1 VNLTAFFPEQVEY
14 KLSRAGTF
22 CVVNPDYDQLW
33 DADEFPKRNY
43 HVSRPTRNGTPYSDN
58 VPSSKGLPATAR
70 FVDDTPVKFFK
81 DLQFWVHGLCSENS
95 QQSES
100 MNKRDFQSMWRD
112 NAWMSNFAGTW
123 TRADYINNNG
133 MPPEIQIQPMVC
145 GGSLLK
151 IVGESTVRQT
161 PCWIVEAINPNVL
174 FRGYHPDDQPHL
186 FFRPVLSVREWIK
199 DAKGNITQKNE
210 YYAEPFDDYGENSVV
225 PVFGFRYDLR
235 SSTKYTNVIEKYRV
249 RLLGD
254 SPVPNPFIMRYGRK
268 KANPYEG
275 L

>member
-1 VNLTAFFPEQVEY
+1 MIATFADNKQVGY
-14 KLSRAGTF
+14 RLSRDGMY
-22 CVVNPDYDQLW
+22 CVVNPDYDQRW
-33 DADEFPKRNY
+33 GVEFVKNWR
-43 HVSRPTRNGTPYSDN
+43 VSRPTRNGTPYSDN

-70 FVDDTPVKFFK
+70 FVDDTPVKFFR
-81 DLQFWVHGLCSENS
+81 DLQFWVHGLCSENA
-95 QQSES
+95 QQSEAL
-100 MNKRDFQSMWRD
+100 NKKDFASMWRD

-133 MPPEIQIQPMVC
+133 KPPEIQLQPMAC

-161 PCWIVEAINPNVL
+161 PCWVVEAINPN
-174 FRGYHPDDQPHL
+174 FSYRGYHPDTHKHL
-186 FFRPVLSVREWIK
+186 FFRPILSVREWLK
-199 DAKGNITQKNE
+199 DLKGNVTQKNE
-210 YYAEPFDDYGENSVV
+210 FYAEPFDDYGENSVV
-225 PVFGFRYDLR
+225 PVFGFRYDVR

-249 RLLGD
+249 KLLGD

-275 L
+275 F